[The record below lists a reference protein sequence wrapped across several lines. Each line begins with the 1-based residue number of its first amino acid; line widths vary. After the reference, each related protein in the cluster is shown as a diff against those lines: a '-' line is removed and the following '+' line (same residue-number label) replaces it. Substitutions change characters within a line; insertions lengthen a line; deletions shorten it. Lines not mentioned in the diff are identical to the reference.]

1 MANTI
6 KKESE
11 LDPVKAVQYL
21 RGVGANGNS
30 VNIAV
35 SDVISGLN
43 WYGNAGN

>member
-21 RGVGANGNS
+21 RGGGWMLCGDYDN
-30 VNIAV
+30 
-35 SDVISGLN
+35 N
-43 WYGNAGN
+43 WA